1 MGAHSRSRWQI
12 TLGLLLTLVMA
23 GCAARTPS
31 RPETYLAV
39 RIKRHLTVG
48 GRKEQNPF
56 PATAE
61 NIAAGREVFGSYCFA
76 CHGLDGQNTGVP
88 FADRMAPPVSSLKSP
103 AVQAYSDGQIHWI
116 ISNGLYPSGMPA
128 SRGTLSDEEMWK
140 IVLYIRHLPP
150 AGSLGEPKAYSGDPA
165 SR

>member
-1 MGAHSRSRWQI
+1 MGTRSRSRWQI
-12 TLGLLLTLVMA
+12 TLGLLLTVVMA

-31 RPETYLAV
+31 RTETYLAV
-39 RIKRHLTVG
+39 RVKRHLTVG
-48 GRKEQNPF
+48 GSKDRNPF
-56 PATAE
+56 PATAQ
-61 NIAAGREVFGSYCFA
+61 NIAEGREAFSSYCFA

-88 FADRMAPPVSSLKSP
+88 FADRMSPPVPSLKSV

-128 SRGTLSDEEMWK
+128 SNGVLNDGEIWK

-150 AGSLGEPKAYSGDPA
+150 VGSLGEPKAYSGDPT

>member
-1 MGAHSRSRWQI
+1 MGTRSRQLFPI
-12 TLGLLLTLVMA
+12 TPGLLLTVVMA

-31 RPETYLAV
+31 RPETYIAQRVKL
-39 RIKRHLTVG
+39 HLTVG
-48 GRKEQNPF
+48 GSKDRNPF
-56 PATAE
+56 PPTAE
-61 NIAAGREVFGSYCFA
+61 NIAAGKEAFSSYCFA

-88 FADRMAPPVSSLKSP
+88 FADRMAPPVPSLKSP

-116 ISNGLYPSGMPA
+116 VNNGLYPSGMPA
-128 SRGTLSDEEMWK
+128 SKGMLSDEELWK

-165 SR
+165 AR